1 MPWYGDRLVT
11 RFTMVVILKCVEI
24 LNYYVVYQEQINSEK
39 EIIFVV
45 KRGEGW
51 GRGNWMKA
59 VKIYKFSVIRQI
71 STREVMK
78 NR

>member
-1 MPWYGDRLVT
+1 MCRNIESLCCISGANKLT
-11 RFTMVVILKCVEI
+11 
-24 LNYYVVYQEQINSEK
+24 EK

-45 KRGEGW
+45 TRGEGW

-71 STREVMK
+71 STREVM
-78 NR
+78 NSR